1 MKKQETHITK
11 DISLYNAEIDI
22 EIIELITIL
31 NKLWGVK
38 TTYCCQGDKSKK
50 QHKRKN
56 NSYFG
61 LFCSCIDS
69 LNLIKEVCYITSL
82 ETQSNVE
89 INTKTTYSQ
98 GIVSTVYYFYF
109 GSKSDILYFQKIL
122 SKRYSEREKYE
133 NI

>member
-1 MKKQETHITK
+1 MKKHETHIVE
-11 DISLYNAEIDI
+11 DISLYNAEIDV
-22 EIIELITIL
+22 EIIDLITTL

-38 TTYCCQGDKSKK
+38 TTFCCQGDKSIK

-56 NSYFG
+56 SPYFG

-98 GIVSTVYYFYF
+98 GIISTVYYIYF
-109 GSKSDILYFQKIL
+109 DNKPDILYFQKIL
-122 SKRYSEREKYE
+122 SKR
-133 NI
+133 